1 MTGSTGEQPQV
12 TATVSPAD
20 PPRSR
25 WGAIPHHLGRARTST
40 VILSLLF
47 LAIGTLWL
55 NIRPDPEAPP
65 APASG
70 NGAVVDQP
78 ATTDT
83 VVPTTPAPTTEPAP
97 TTSEEPTT
105 TVEPTT
111 SSPEVPAPTETG
123 TRFPTTTTT
132 TEPSAPLPGT
142 PITPSTPTG
151 GPSP

>member
-12 TATVSPAD
+12 TATVSPPD

-47 LAIGTLWL
+47 LAIGALWL
-55 NIRPDPEAPP
+55 NIRPDPEPP

-78 ATTDT
+78 ATTEPA
-83 VVPTTPAPTTEPAP
+83 VPTTPEPTTEAVP
-97 TTSEEPTT
+97 TPSEEPTT
-105 TVEPTT
+105 TSEAPTST
-111 SSPEVPAPTETG
+111 SETATPTETETG
-123 TRFPTTTTT
+123 TSIPTTTSEQLPETT
-132 TEPSAPLPGT
+132 
-142 PITPSTPTG
+142 STPTG
-151 GPSP
+151 